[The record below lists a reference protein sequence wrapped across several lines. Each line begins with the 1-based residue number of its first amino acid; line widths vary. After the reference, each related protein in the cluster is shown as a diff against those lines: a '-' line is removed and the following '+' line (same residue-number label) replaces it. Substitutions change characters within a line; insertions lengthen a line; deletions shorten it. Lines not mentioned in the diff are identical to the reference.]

1 MWLCGKESA
10 CQCRRRKRLG
20 FNPWAG
26 KIPWRRK
33 WEPTPVFL
41 PQKSHVQRSLVGCS
55 PWGCREPDCIV
66 FVVVETLSCVQL
78 FVSHGL

>member
-33 WEPTPVFL
+33 WKPTPVFL

-55 PWGCREPDCIV
+55 PKDGMESDTTEV
-66 FVVVETLSCVQL
+66 T
-78 FVSHGL
+78 